1 MANYY
6 SPTVI
11 QPTIP
16 EADITPLE
24 RLLLE
29 SIFSASDSADGGGL
43 YFYAEEG
50 PVDFIVLSRA
60 EIEEALAASNGAAG
74 TAATFVAERLLRF
87 APEEAEID
95 LELSGASIWEA
106 IFQEIVRRS
115 PTLRYVTVIT
125 SFECSKMRPDGFGGM
140 AVLITADR
148 ILSKST
154 HDLIAEFLAETGLDA

>member
-1 MANYY
+1 MADYY

-11 QPTIP
+11 QPPIP
-16 EADITPLE
+16 VAAMTPLE
-24 RLLLE
+24 RLLLAN
-29 SIFSASDSADGGGL
+29 IFSAEQVGDDL

-60 EIEEALAASNGAAG
+60 EIEEVLAASNAAAG
-74 TAATFVAERLLRF
+74 TAATFVAERLSRVE
-87 APEEAEID
+87 PEETEID
-95 LELSGASIWEA
+95 FDLSGGSIWES

-115 PTLRYVTVIT
+115 PTPRYISAIT

-148 ILSKST
+148 IMSKST
-154 HDLIAEFLAETGLDA
+154 HDLIAEFLAETGFLDA

>member
-16 EADITPLE
+16 QTDMTPLE

-29 SIFSASDSADGGGL
+29 SMFSASDSADGGGL
-43 YFYAEEG
+43 YFHAEEG

-60 EIEEALAASNGAAG
+60 EIEAALGASNGTAG
-74 TAATFVAERLLRF
+74 TAATFVAERLSRV
-87 APEEAEID
+87 APEEVEID
-95 LELSGASIWEA
+95 LDLSGTSTWEF

-115 PTLRYVTVIT
+115 PTLRYVTAIT

-148 ILSKST
+148 ILGKST

>member
-11 QPTIP
+11 QPPIP
-16 EADITPLE
+16 VAVMTPLE

-29 SIFSASDSADGGGL
+29 NIFGAEPVGDEL

-60 EIEEALAASNGAAG
+60 EIQAALAASNGTAG
-74 TAATFVAERLLRF
+74 TAATFVAERLSRV
-87 APEEAEID
+87 APEEADID
-95 LELSGASIWEA
+95 LDLSGASIWEF

-115 PTLRYVTVIT
+115 PTLRYVAAIT

-148 ILSKST
+148 IISKST

>member
-16 EADITPLE
+16 VAAMTPLE

-29 SIFSASDSADGGGL
+29 NIFSAEPVGGEL

-50 PVDFIVLSRA
+50 PLDFIVLSRG
-60 EIEEALAASNGAAG
+60 EIEEAFAASNGTAG
-74 TAATFVAERLLRF
+74 TAVTYIAERLSRV

-95 LELSGASIWEA
+95 LDLSGASIWEFILCRHRHKA
-106 IFQEIVRRS
+106 Y
-115 PTLRYVTVIT
+115 YVEQRIIWSCALQSVINT
-125 SFECSKMRPDGFGGM
+125 P
-140 AVLITADR
+140 
-148 ILSKST
+148 
-154 HDLIAEFLAETGLDA
+154 

>member
-1 MANYY
+1 MADYY

-11 QPTIP
+11 QPPIP
-16 EADITPLE
+16 VAAMTPLE

-29 SIFSASDSADGGGL
+29 NIFSANDSTDGGGL

-60 EIEEALAASNGAAG
+60 EIEAALAASNGTAG
-74 TAATFVAERLLRF
+74 TAATYIAERLSRV

-95 LELSGASIWEA
+95 LDLSGTSIWEL

-115 PTLRYVTVIT
+115 PTLHYVTANT

-148 ILSKST
+148 IISKST

>member
-1 MANYY
+1 MADYY

-16 EADITPLE
+16 EADVTPLE
-24 RLLLE
+24 RLLLTQ
-29 SIFSASDSADGGGL
+29 IFSSSADSDGV

-50 PVDFIVLSRA
+50 PVDFVALSRV
-60 EIEEALAASNGAAG
+60 EIEAALAASNGTAG
-74 TAATFVAERLLRF
+74 TVATFVAERLSRV

-95 LELSGASIWEA
+95 LDLSDTSWES
-106 IFQEIVRRS
+106 IFQDIVRRS
-115 PTLRYVTVIT
+115 PTLRYVTAIT
-125 SFECSKMRPDGFGGM
+125 SFDCSKMRPDGFGGM

-148 ILSKST
+148 ILGKST

>member
-1 MANYY
+1 MADYY

-16 EADITPLE
+16 EADVTPLE
-24 RLLLE
+24 RLLLTQ
-29 SIFSASDSADGGGL
+29 IFSSSADSDGV

-50 PVDFIVLSRA
+50 PVDFVALSRV
-60 EIEEALAASNGAAG
+60 EIEAALAASNGTAG
-74 TAATFVAERLLRF
+74 TVATFVAERLSRV

-95 LELSGASIWEA
+95 LDPSDTSWES
-106 IFQEIVRRS
+106 IFQDIVRRS
-115 PTLRYVTVIT
+115 PTLRYVTAIT
-125 SFECSKMRPDGFGGM
+125 SFDCSKMRPDGFGGM

-148 ILSKST
+148 ILGKST

>member
-1 MANYY
+1 MTDYY

-11 QPTIP
+11 QPPIP
-16 EADITPLE
+16 VAAMTPLE
-24 RLLLE
+24 RFLLE
-29 SIFSASDSADGGGL
+29 NIFGAEPVGDDL

-60 EIEEALAASNGAAG
+60 EIKAALAASNGTAG
-74 TAATFVAERLLRF
+74 TAATFVAERLSQ
-87 APEEAEID
+87 AASEEAEID
-95 LELSGASIWEA
+95 LDLSGASIWEF

-115 PTLRYVTVIT
+115 PTLRYITAIT

-148 ILSKST
+148 IISKST

>member
-1 MANYY
+1 MADYY

-11 QPTIP
+11 QPPIP
-16 EADITPLE
+16 VVAMTPLE

-29 SIFSASDSADGGGL
+29 NIFSAEPVGDDL

-60 EIEEALAASNGAAG
+60 EIEEALAASDGTAG
-74 TAATFVAERLLRF
+74 TAATYIADRLSRL

-95 LELSGASIWEA
+95 LDLSGTSIWEL

-115 PTLRYVTVIT
+115 PTLRYVTAIT

-148 ILSKST
+148 IISKST
-154 HDLIAEFLAETGLDA
+154 HDLIAEFLAETGLDV

>member
-11 QPTIP
+11 QPPIP
-16 EADITPLE
+16 VAAMTPLE
-24 RLLLE
+24 RLLLAN
-29 SIFSASDSADGGGL
+29 IFGAEPVADDL
-43 YFYAEEG
+43 YFCTEEG

-60 EIEEALAASNGAAG
+60 EIEAALAASSGTAG
-74 TAATFVAERLLRF
+74 TAATFVAEHLSRV
-87 APEEAEID
+87 APEETEID
-95 LELSGASIWEA
+95 LDLSGASIWEI

-115 PTLRYVTVIT
+115 QTLRYITAIT

-148 ILSKST
+148 IISKST
-154 HDLIAEFLAETGLDA
+154 HDLIAEFLTETGLDA

>member
-6 SPTVI
+6 YPTVI

-16 EADITPLE
+16 EADISPLE

-50 PVDFIVLSRA
+50 PVDFIVLSRT
-60 EIEEALAASNGAAG
+60 EIETALTASNGTVG
-74 TAATFVAERLLRF
+74 TVATFVAERLSRA

-95 LELSGASIWEA
+95 LDLSGTSWEC
-106 IFQEIVRRS
+106 IFQDIVRRS
-115 PTLRYVTVIT
+115 PTLHYVTAVT
-125 SFECSKMRPDGFGGM
+125 SFDCSKMRPDGFGGM

-148 ILSKST
+148 ILGKST

>member
-1 MANYY
+1 MSA
-6 SPTVI
+6 SEFVI
-11 QPTIP
+11 QPPIP
-16 EADITPLE
+16 VAAMTPLE

-29 SIFSASDSADGGGL
+29 NIFSDSADGGGF

-60 EIEEALAASNGAAG
+60 EIEEALAASNGTAG
-74 TAATFVAERLLRF
+74 TVATFVAERLSRV

-95 LELSGASIWEA
+95 FDLSGMSTWKF

-115 PTLRYVTVIT
+115 PTLRYVTAIT
-125 SFECSKMRPDGFGGM
+125 SFDCSKMYPDGFGGM

-148 ILSKST
+148 ILANPPT
-154 HDLIAEFLAETGLDA
+154 I